1 MSAFKKLKST
11 DAFVTTYVAKKS
23 WNITGSALGDH
34 GVQGLSLI
42 TSSGNIYPNSSDD
55 YGPTETG
62 ISNQGTYNKKITYR
76 AIKQLYYS
84 NYNNTNGSILEP
96 NLYNSA
102 TGSTSTT
109 SNEFTSS
116 KFFENFEQSSFRDF
130 EGIQPSGS
138 RYLNNVGFV
147 FSIPTDIIGTHI
159 EPSSFK
165 LTPSSS
171 INPYD
176 RNGGRPPIIDNG
188 EGILMLSE
196 SAQYT
201 NVGNII
207 YTHGVIILTDNLI
220 ASRFT
225 DNPRLNKLEFK
236 SNQPIYTYNYHCKVS
251 DYEYNHTL
259 NPSALSGSDNKLKD
273 NVSGSSFN
281 PYITSIGLYNDAQEL
296 IAVGKL
302 SQPLQKPSTTELSI
316 QVKLDI

>member
-23 WNITGSALGDH
+23 WNITGSALGDYS
-34 GVQGLSLI
+34 VQGFSLVS
-42 TSSGNIYPNSSDD
+42 SSGNIYPDSSDN

-62 ISNQGTYNKKITYR
+62 ISNQGTFNKKIAYR

-96 NLYNSA
+96 SLYNSA
-102 TGSTSTT
+102 TGSTSIT

-147 FSIPTDIIGTHI
+147 YSIPTDIIGTHI

-171 INPYD
+171 INPYY
-176 RNGGRPPIIDNG
+176 GGRAPIIDNG

-196 SAQYT
+196 STDYT
-201 NVGNII
+201 NIGNII

-220 ASRFT
+220 ASRVS

-259 NPSALSGSDNKLKD
+259 NPSALTGSDNRLRN
-273 NVSGSSFN
+273 NVSGSNFN

-296 IAVGKL
+296 IAVCKL
-302 SQPLQKPSTTELSI
+302 GQPLTKPSNTELAI